1 VLARDAPKAAVRQE
15 AWILAVVSTV
25 LKYCRC
31 VVERQASS
39 ASAVEPPGGLARLR
53 RAFALAADFP
63 RPSSLGNGSK
73 AATGAAMGLVGALG
87 VLSVLG
93 VWGIRIWWTTVTP
106 YSPFGQ
112 WMTAFLVAVWSWY
125 GLYSATGAWRLRT
138 GPDHWVRRAWL
149 PVFVGCAA
157 FYSLGS
163 GLVRSFPA

>member
-1 VLARDAPKAAVRQE
+1 MRRGVHE
-15 AWILAVVSTV
+15 ASILAVVRRV

-39 ASAVEPPGGLARLR
+39 ASAVEPPGGVARLR

-63 RPSSLGNGSK
+63 RPASLGNGSK
-73 AATGAAMGLVGALG
+73 AAAGTTIGLAGALG

-157 FYSLGS
+157 FSFLGF
-163 GLVRSFPA
+163 GLGAILPGLT